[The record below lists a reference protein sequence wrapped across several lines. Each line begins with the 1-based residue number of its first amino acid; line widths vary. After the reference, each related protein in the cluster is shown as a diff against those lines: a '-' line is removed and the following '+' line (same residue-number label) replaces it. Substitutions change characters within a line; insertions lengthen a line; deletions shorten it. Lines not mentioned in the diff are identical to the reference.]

1 MSGYCN
7 FLEIFFEKNFF
18 LLMANVFGGHFF
30 IRYGCFL
37 LISGRSNMHVGA
49 ADVAPGST
57 DINFGSK
64 DINLGSTAIDPGP
77 TNKEFCCTE
86 IASASTDGHF
96 GSSEFVPGFLDI
108 GLGSAV
114 LKLHSYFFLIPDFCL
129 TALGFI
135 PGNFYW
141 FFVITDC
148 GLFFIVISAFA

>member
-1 MSGYCN
+1 MSNYCN
-7 FLEIFFEKNFF
+7 FLEIFLKKVFF
-18 LLMANVFGGHFF
+18 YLWAHFGGHFF
-30 IRYGCFL
+30 IPRGCFPVVA
-37 LISGRSNMHVGA
+37 GRSDIDVRA
-49 ADVAPGST
+49 AGVAPGST
-57 DINFGSK
+57 AINFGSIDINFGST
-64 DINLGSTAIDPGP
+64 DRDSRP
-77 TNKEFCCTE
+77 TDKEFCCTE